1 ARQIGLFTRA
11 CMTDIVEGRA
21 RERVNIFC
29 QASQVARGHQNPPAP
44 ETMPW
49 NAGAERTSIDG
60 CAGLNDTKFKQRT
73 EIDMPRLNYG
83 TLLENVVVLESSR
96 LMFDLSPDGARVGF
110 ATAFA
115 MPSLTECWCKRVEEA
130 NNPWFSYTWLKSL
143 PQRKEAPEG
152 LSQ

>member
-1 ARQIGLFTRA
+1 
-11 CMTDIVEGRA
+11 
-21 RERVNIFC
+21 
-29 QASQVARGHQNPPAP
+29 
-44 ETMPW
+44 
-49 NAGAERTSIDG
+49 
-60 CAGLNDTKFKQRT
+60 
-73 EIDMPRLNYG
+73 MPRLNYG

-152 LSQ
+152 LSQMWSLCLRNTPGLPVRPFYNQEENLTYGSAGPNGALLAAMLAVAHHREIHL